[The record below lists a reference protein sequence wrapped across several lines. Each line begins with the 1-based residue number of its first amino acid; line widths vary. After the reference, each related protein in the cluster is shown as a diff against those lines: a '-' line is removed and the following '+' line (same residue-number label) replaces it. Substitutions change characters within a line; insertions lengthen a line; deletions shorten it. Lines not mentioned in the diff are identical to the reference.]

1 MTVMMDAKAVM
12 NANMNATMNA
22 KSEVLAKSEYDIQEY
37 QIMTIIKKLVLL
49 VEASIAAIQFARIEA
64 RQPKT
69 KTHKHKPAHHSL
81 NSFTTTTKIKFTT
94 ITIIYHSHIKRLHRR
109 NSIRQN

>member
-37 QIMTIIKKLVLL
+37 QILTIIKKLVLL
-49 VEASIAAIQFARIEA
+49 VEVSIAAISFARIEA
-64 RQPKT
+64 RPPKT
-69 KTHKHKPAHHSL
+69 KMHKHKPAHHSL
-81 NSFTTTTKIKFTT
+81 TSFTTTTKIKFTT
-94 ITIIYHSHIKRLHRR
+94 ITIIYH
-109 NSIRQN
+109 

>member
-1 MTVMMDAKAVM
+1 MDAKAVM

-64 RQPKT
+64 QPQK
-69 KTHKHKPAHHSL
+69 KEKHKRTNHHT
-81 NSFTTTTKIKFTT
+81 NA
-94 ITIIYHSHIKRLHRR
+94 
-109 NSIRQN
+109 